1 MNEIYFK
8 MYSATV
14 YEISRLE
21 GSREPSDIFL
31 LTVQYNFTMIVES
44 ILEHFYCEDIMIQ
57 GDRLR
62 DVRQQRGLSQA
73 ALGQRVGLDGQYI
86 HKLEHGVLRSMTTTT
101 LERLVHALHVSGD
114 YLLGLSDQALW
125 TPSDRATLP
134 PVPDTRHVRRAPRSG
149 PRAGVNGAQA
159 ASHGAAEVGTPAA
172 PGTPA
177 PSRSPAMC
185 PHCYTP
191 MVPMD
196 DGQGLVCPGCR
207 YQRLGDT

>member
-1 MNEIYFK
+1 
-8 MYSATV
+8 
-14 YEISRLE
+14 
-21 GSREPSDIFL
+21 
-31 LTVQYNFTMIVES
+31 
-44 ILEHFYCEDIMIQ
+44 MIQ

-62 DVRQQRGLSQA
+62 DIRQQRGLSQA

-134 PVPDTRHVRRAPRSG
+134 PVPGTRHTRRAPRSG
-149 PRAGVNGAQA
+149 PRAGANGAPA

-172 PGTPA
+172 PPE
-177 PSRSPAMC
+177 PSRTGDVSPLLYA
-185 PHCYTP
+185 
-191 MVPMD
+191 
-196 DGQGLVCPGCR
+196 DGAHGRRTGAGVS
-207 YQRLGDT
+207 RLSLQA